1 MTPNVSLDDIEDK
14 DQRKLLIDFTY
25 RTITQQAAK
34 EVWGDFEVQ
43 NLCLLQRHM
52 EQQEKPVLFQY
63 NVYFYL
69 LQVLQKI
76 NKLI

>member
-14 DQRKLLIDFTY
+14 DKRKLLIDFTY
-25 RTITQQAAK
+25 RTVTQQAAQ
-34 EVWGDFEVQ
+34 EVWGDFEVP
-43 NLCLLQRHM
+43 NLCLLQKYM
-52 EQQEKPVLFQY
+52 EKQEKPVLFQHNIY
-63 NVYFYL
+63 SKL